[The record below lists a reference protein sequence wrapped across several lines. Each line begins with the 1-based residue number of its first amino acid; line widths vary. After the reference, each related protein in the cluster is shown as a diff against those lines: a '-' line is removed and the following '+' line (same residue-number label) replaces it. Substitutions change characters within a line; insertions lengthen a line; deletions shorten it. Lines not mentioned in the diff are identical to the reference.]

1 MQAGAGDAC
10 IAGTSRVRVELM
22 VKNPKQCV
30 STAFM
35 PDTLEVG
42 GLHPVKAPR
51 VLWEG
56 VEPREEGDGCT
67 HVEVGDI

>member
-1 MQAGAGDAC
+1 
-10 IAGTSRVRVELM
+10 M

-67 HVEVGDI
+67 HVEVSDI